1 MLPAS
6 PPARKP
12 ARAAASGL
20 VSPAGAAILGAHADR
35 RQPGARVSRF
45 VRRALVGVALGVLVY
60 AVAVLW
66 VDAGRVQEAMS
77 EYTWSMVLAALALSS
92 VNYLLRFLKWELC
105 LGWLGVR
112 GVGPGAA
119 PGLGYGRSLLV
130 YLAGLSMSVTPG
142 KIGEVLRSYLLRETD
157 GVPFTRTAPVVVAD
171 RLTDLVAL
179 VVLSLVGIA
188 EHREYLPVA
197 LVTLAL
203 VFAGVVVLGSPRL
216 CRGLLTLLGR
226 LPRLRGLV
234 ARAEGLVDSSAA
246 VLRLRALV
254 VLSAISVVGWG
265 LECVGYWL
273 ILHGFAGVEASL
285 SLCTFLWATTTLI
298 GALSFLPGGLG
309 ATEGSLAVLVARLAH
324 GVTQPIALASTILI
338 RACTLWYGEVVGGV
352 ALAVLIRRGSITPEA
367 SAGND
372 GEAVAPAATR

>member
-1 MLPAS
+1 M
-6 PPARKP
+6 
-12 ARAAASGL
+12 
-20 VSPAGAAILGAHADR
+20 
-35 RQPGARVSRF
+35 SRF

-60 AVAVLW
+60 AAAVLW
-66 VDAGRVQEAMS
+66 VDVGRVREAMS
-77 EYTWSMVLAALALSS
+77 DYAWSMVLLALGLSS

-105 LGWLGVR
+105 LGWLDVR
-112 GVGPGAA
+112 GAGPGAA

-203 VFAGVVVLGSPRL
+203 VFAGVVVLGTPRL
-216 CRGLLTLLGR
+216 CRGLLALLAR
-226 LPRLRGLV
+226 LAPLRGLV

-246 VLRLRALV
+246 VLRLRALA
-254 VLSAISVVGWG
+254 VLSVISVVGWG

-273 ILHGFAGVEASL
+273 ILRGFAGVDASL

-324 GVTQPIALASTILI
+324 GVTQPVALASTLLI

-352 ALAVLIRRGSITPEA
+352 ALALLIRRGSGTREA
-367 SAGND
+367 AAVKV
-372 GEAVAPAATR
+372 GEAAAPPSAAP